1 MSHIHIFYSVDDIF
15 ENYEIILTFLHQD
28 NLSLCQVLNDRLLV
42 LGVEKN
48 CMDISDVCRPLVIKE
63 IKNIYN
69 NLVIFMR
76 VCLFSYT
83 IIYRQSLCFYSP
95 PVMPPSSLVLS
106 LFNISATLY
115 LHSHSLL
122 VCHFIIYYL
131 LSCTLSP
138 PSFPPSPSF
147 PPLSFPF
154 SALPHSLSV
163 SLSLFLQFHTLLSF
177 PSHLHPQLLPCLC
190 ESSLSLNKTNNV
202 QQSVLT

>member
-122 VCHFIIYYL
+122 VCHFIICSPALFLPFLPSVPFLPSSL
-131 LSCTLSP
+131 LPFLCSSP
-138 PSFPPSPSF
+138 F
-147 PPLSFPF
+147 
-154 SALPHSLSV
+154 
-163 SLSLFLQFHTLLSF
+163 SLSL
-177 PSHLHPQLLPCLC
+177 
-190 ESSLSLNKTNNV
+190 SLSLS
-202 QQSVLT
+202 SVSHSPFLSLTPASSTIALPL